1 MRIPFV
7 PIFAFVALLFPLVQ
21 LTAQEPLT
29 PEADLETSQPARIAI
44 IIDDIGYSLRNGLRA
59 ARLPANV
66 TLSVLPHTPN
76 GAALAKVGFESGK
89 DIMLH
94 TPMANTR
101 GVPLDKGALT
111 EEMDQETFLATLR
124 DNLQAVPH
132 VIGVNNHMGSQL
144 TQNPEAMDWL
154 MTELKQQGL
163 FFIDSRTSA
172 DSLAMAT
179 AISQQL
185 PTDERDVFLD
195 HERTQAFISK
205 QFDYLLKLAKRDG
218 HALAI
223 GHPYPETLDLLEQR
237 LPLLQAQG
245 IELVSIS
252 ELLQPAI
259 KAQAHLDKQ
268 DNNTL

>member
-1 MRIPFV
+1 
-7 PIFAFVALLFPLVQ
+7 
-21 LTAQEPLT
+21 
-29 PEADLETSQPARIAI
+29 
-44 IIDDIGYSLRNGLRA
+44 
-59 ARLPANV
+59 
-66 TLSVLPHTPN
+66 
-76 GAALAKVGFESGK
+76 
-89 DIMLH
+89 
-94 TPMANTR
+94 
-101 GVPLDKGALT
+101 
-111 EEMDQETFLATLR
+111 MDQETFLATLR

-237 LPLLQAQG
+237 LPQLQAQG

-268 DNNTL
+268 NNNTL